1 MDTFVNDFFYPTG
14 NINRITFFRRTM
26 ALLGMYIVCF
36 LLLAFIASYFV
47 IFPTDNIGKMIVYLH
62 NIVFIY
68 SLIALAIKRLR
79 DMKQLVWWSLLL
91 LIPYLNL
98 LVYAVLLFA
107 RSKNQIWEL
116 D

>member
-1 MDTFVNDFFYPTG
+1 MAQILSKRYEGVYYNELKNGDKSYYITYK
-14 NINRITFFRRTM
+14 NIDRKN
-26 ALLGMYIVCF
+26 VWEK
-36 LLLAFIASYFV
+36 
-47 IFPTDNIGKMIVYLH
+47 IGKMIVYLH

-107 RSKNQIWEL
+107 RSKNKIWEL